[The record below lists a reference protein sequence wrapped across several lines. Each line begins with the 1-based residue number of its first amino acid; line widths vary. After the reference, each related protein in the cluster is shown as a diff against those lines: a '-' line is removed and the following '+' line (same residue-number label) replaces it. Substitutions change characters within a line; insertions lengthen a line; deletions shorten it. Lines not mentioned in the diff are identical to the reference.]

1 MKYLAKIFI
10 RLRPTVND
18 PQGLTIKSGLHQLG
32 FEEIDDVR
40 SGKYMELRFSSKNQ
54 SEASSRVKEMC
65 EKLLANPIVETY
77 SFDIGLEE
85 K

>member
-10 RLRPTVND
+10 RLRTTVND

-40 SGKYMELRFSSKNQ
+40 SGKYMELRRSSKNQ

>member
-10 RLRPTVND
+10 RLKPTVND

-40 SGKYMELRFSSKNQ
+40 SGKYMELRLSSKNQ